1 MISGR
6 SMLLPLLCSTSL
18 ASMTMA
24 ADPADSLDDEF
35 QVNALFDPS
44 EAQLRAEATGRV
56 MIYDGLHEDLVE
68 QALDEEFERV
78 EHMMF
83 INIRREQPD
92 DVVVASD
99 DDC

>member
-1 MISGR
+1 
-6 SMLLPLLCSTSL
+6 
-18 ASMTMA
+18 MTMA